1 MKSFIF
7 VLVSLAFFSL
17 CLGDGYGNYGSYWG
31 GGGAQDK
38 VLLDGVRALTLE
50 NGKYTQARR
59 VSAIPQLQCVGGD
72 ALGYNKYYP
81 KVVQCVNVGGDGA
94 GDVNW
99 ECKADLDSDVRFG
112 KTIVSCE
119 GYDYSEDPYILK
131 GSCGLEYE
139 LEFTSQG
146 RQRQQGGSY
155 SSYGQSAYAQGT
167 QYYQQSSNGSGWASL
182 IFFGIFAFI
191 IFGLVRQCMQ
201 NSASGTYGSG
211 SSTYGSGS
219 GSGYGNGYGTGS
231 GSSSYGGYP
240 SAGCAP
246 SAPSYS
252 TYRPGFWSG
261 LGGGS
266 LLGYLFGRGRT
277 GSSYYNPTSSFG
289 SSYGSSYRPSA
300 SFSAPSSSRSSSG
313 FATTKRR

>member
-1 MKSFIF
+1 MKSFLFI
-7 VLVSLAFFSL
+7 VISLAILSL
-17 CLGDGYGNYGSYWG
+17 CSADGYGYGSYWS
-31 GGGAQDK
+31 GGGAQDRVWLESVK
-38 VLLDGVRALTLE
+38 ALTLKSGE
-50 NGKYTQARR
+50 YTHARR
-59 VSAIPQLQCVGGD
+59 VSAIPQLQCVGGE
-72 ALGYNKYYP
+72 AIGYNKYYP
-81 KVVQCVNVGGDGA
+81 TVVQCINVGGDGA

-112 KTIVSCE
+112 KTVVSCE

-155 SSYGQSAYAQGT
+155 SSYGQNSYG
-167 QYYQQSSNGSGWASL
+167 QYVQQASHGSGWASL
-182 IFFGIFAFI
+182 IFFGIFALI

-211 SSTYGSGS
+211 SSTYGSGFGS
-219 GSGYGNGYGTGS
+219 GSYGSGFGS
-231 GSSSYGGYP
+231 GSSGSSTYGGYP
-240 SAGCAP
+240 STGCAP

-252 TYRPGFWSG
+252 TYRPGFWTG

-266 LLGYLFGRGRT
+266 LLGYLFGRGRSNT
-277 GSSYYNPTSSFG
+277 GYYHPTSSFG
-289 SSYGSSYRPSA
+289 SSYGSSYRPSP